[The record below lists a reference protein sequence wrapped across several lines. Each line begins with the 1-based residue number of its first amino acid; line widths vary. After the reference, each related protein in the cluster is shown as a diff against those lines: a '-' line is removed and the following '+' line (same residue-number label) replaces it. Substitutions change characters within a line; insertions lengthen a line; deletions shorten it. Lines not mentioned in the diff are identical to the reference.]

1 MERIGVRGEWRVR
14 RGWRRVRGRREERGK
29 LRGDRGRD
37 GSKGNQ
43 R

>member
-14 RGWRRVRGRREERGK
+14 RGWRRVKGRREERGK